1 VASIE
6 KHSTKRGARYAV
18 RYRLADGRQR
28 WKTLPTKRDAERF
41 AHRVEADKLRGVL
54 PDLSLGKTTF
64 NVWAHKWLDASER
77 TKRATTVA
85 RDRCVVETRLLPELG
100 PRPIAAISPEDV
112 RTLVD
117 FWATTFAP
125 RSVHTYY
132 GVLRAILNA
141 AVNAD
146 LLGRSPCR
154 GVRLP
159 PPERRRAIRFLTEL
173 ELRRLAAATPDPY
186 RPMVYA
192 AGVLGLRWS
201 EVAGL
206 RVGCLDL
213 TRGTLE
219 VAETIA
225 EVNGYVLRA
234 DVKTA
239 SSRRTLPIPRFLAE
253 LLTEHL
259 AARGL
264 GDADTDALVFVAP
277 DGGPLRAGNFRN
289 RIWARAT
296 AASGLKGLT
305 FHHLRHSA
313 VGFLIDSGAH
323 VAVIQKRM
331 GHSSIRT
338 TLDVYGHVLPDT
350 DQTATD
356 HLERLFGART
366 RRAVAADGALTPV
379 IQLDQS
385 GR

>member
-1 VASIE
+1 M
-6 KHSTKRGARYAV
+6 
-18 RYRLADGRQR
+18 
-28 WKTLPTKRDAERF
+28 
-41 AHRVEADKLRGVL
+41 
-54 PDLSLGKTTF
+54 
-64 NVWAHKWLDASER
+64 SER

-85 RDRCVVETRLLPELG
+85 RDRCVVETRLLPTLG
-100 PRPIAAISPEDV
+100 AQPIAAISPLDI

-117 FWATTFAP
+117 KWAAAFAP
-125 RSVHTYY
+125 RSVRTYY

-173 ELRRLAAATPDPY
+173 ELRRLADATPGTY

-201 EVAGL
+201 EIAGL
-206 RVGCLDL
+206 RVGYLDL
-213 TRGTLE
+213 KRETIE

-239 SSRRTLPIPRFLAE
+239 SARRTLPLPGFLAQ
-253 LLTEHL
+253 LMADHL
-259 AARGL
+259 AARCL
-264 GDADTDALVFVAP
+264 SDAEADALVFVAP

-289 RIWARAT
+289 RIWAPAT

-313 VGFLIDSGAH
+313 VGYLIDSGAH

-338 TLDVYGHVLPDT
+338 TLDVYGHVLPNT

-356 HLERLFGART
+356 HLERVFGART
-366 RRAVAADGALTPV
+366 RRAAVTDGELARVISLDERDGAT
-379 IQLDQS
+379 
-385 GR
+385 